1 MTLSLGSCGNPGK
14 RLSFSELWFPL
25 EDKEVDTSCASFATG
40 GEYYL
45 VSGTWNSKNSVWMWV
60 TPYKF
65 IVSVTVVFLSCQTPR
80 GRAASAGSGVDLGA
94 AEVLSD
100 LKQADLSQL

>member
-1 MTLSLGSCGNPGK
+1 
-14 RLSFSELWFPL
+14 
-25 EDKEVDTSCASFATG
+25 
-40 GEYYL
+40 
-45 VSGTWNSKNSVWMWV
+45 MWV

-65 IVSVTVVFLSCQTPR
+65 IVSVTVVFLPCQTPR
-80 GRAASAGSGVDLGA
+80 GRAASVDLGA